1 MSERQMTYE
10 ELAAALGRSP
20 EAVRQLAKRKRWR
33 RIMGNDGKARV
44 VVPVEYLDMARP
56 PDVPRSSDRTTPERP
71 PADRPDADVE
81 PTGDARTLIAMLQ
94 ARITELG
101 GELKEAR
108 TTIAELQGKASDRDR
123 LLGQLE
129 GLQAALEEMRGD
141 RDAWRAQVQQLA
153 ERDRALEQA
162 QATHIAELLALRE
175 QMAQVEHDRDR
186 AVEALAAHL
195 SLPWWRRLF
204 G

>member
-1 MSERQMTYE
+1 MTYE

-33 RIMGNDGKARV
+33 RIIGNDGKARV

-71 PADRPDADVE
+71 PTDRPDADAE
-81 PTGDARTLIAMLQ
+81 LTGDARTLIAMLQ

-108 TTIAELQGKASDRDR
+108 ATIAELQG
-123 LLGQLE
+123 
-129 GLQAALEEMRGD
+129 
-141 RDAWRAQVQQLA
+141 
-153 ERDRALEQA
+153 
-162 QATHIAELLALRE
+162 
-175 QMAQVEHDRDR
+175 
-186 AVEALAAHL
+186 
-195 SLPWWRRLF
+195 
-204 G
+204 

>member
-1 MSERQMTYE
+1 MTYE
-10 ELAAALGRSP
+10 ELAAVLGRSP

-33 RIMGNDGKARV
+33 RIIGNDGKARV

-71 PADRPDADVE
+71 PADRPDANTE
-81 PTGDARTLIAMLQ
+81 PSGNVRALIAMLQ

-108 TTIAELQGKASDRDR
+108 TTIAELQDKASERDR

-129 GLQAALEEMRGD
+129 GLRAALEEMKD
-141 RDAWRAQVQQLA
+141 VRDLWRTQADEARAEHNRALKRVEQVQA
-153 ERDRALEQA
+153 E
-162 QATHIAELLALRE
+162 HVAELVALRE
-175 QMAQVEHDRDR
+175 QMAVAVSDRDR
-186 AVEALAAHL
+186 VTMALRAHL
-195 SLPWWRRLF
+195 ALPWWRRLF